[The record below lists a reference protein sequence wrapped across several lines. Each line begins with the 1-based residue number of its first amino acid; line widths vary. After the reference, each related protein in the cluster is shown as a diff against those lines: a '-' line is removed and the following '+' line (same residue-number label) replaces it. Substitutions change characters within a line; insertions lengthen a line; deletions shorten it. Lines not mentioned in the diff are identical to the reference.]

1 MKSFLVAVL
10 SVLCISVAN
19 AADLRASASLS
30 ITSDTASSA
39 KNIAMSEARRQII
52 TDALGQYADLSSL
65 KVAVADA
72 DNATLVSLIDSTT
85 IEGEQ
90 ASDTTYS
97 AKITM
102 VINNVAARNW
112 LNEIGVQNWLT
123 DTDNESRFM
132 LTVDMKEPIANWIEL
147 NSLAREESIDMVV
160 KHIQG
165 PSVIIE
171 MPMSARAQFT
181 IAVRE
186 HGWHYGDVGGILKI
200 WKY

>member
-10 SVLCISVAN
+10 SVLCMSVAN

-39 KNIAMSEARRQII
+39 KNIALSEARRQII
-52 TDALGQYADLSSL
+52 ADALGQYADLSSL

-102 VINNVAARNW
+102 VINNVAARRW
-112 LNEIGVQNWLT
+112 LNDNGIQNWLT

-186 HGWHYGDVGGILKI
+186 RGWHYGDVGGVLKI
-200 WKY
+200 WK